1 MQTPHDPWQALIRLL
16 RYRPR
21 SVAEV
26 RRRLLALKFTDQ
38 EIEKSVATAKAAG
51 LLDDAIFTKI
61 WVDDRLLHH
70 PLSRRAIRQEL
81 ADKEVDKRIV
91 DAALEDLYP
100 AEKEKE
106 IALKLAQARLAKY
119 ASLDRAKRMQRTI
132 SFLTRRGFSFSL
144 SRIVVEIADRESK
157 ELND

>member
-1 MQTPHDPWQALIRLL
+1 MRLL

-26 RRRLLALKFTDQ
+26 RRRLLALRFTDQ

-51 LLDDAIFTKI
+51 LLDDEVFTKV

-81 ADKEVDKRIV
+81 ADKGIDKGIV
-91 DAALEDLYP
+91 DAALEKLYP

-106 IALKLAQARLAKY
+106 LALSLAKARLARY
-119 ASLDRAKRMQRTI
+119 SNLDRAKRMQRTT
-132 SFLTRRGFSFSL
+132 SFLIRRGFSFSL
-144 SRIVVEIADRESK
+144 ARSVVEIAEKHLADED
-157 ELND
+157 E